1 MEFVMNPS
9 MDGQA
14 KACPT
19 KRADFLRG
27 GACFSL
33 PSHGT
38 CGIWLKSFS
47 PGNPKT
53 RGDFR
58 SSETLLDAS
67 SLRFTGRRHECR
79 RGTQE
84 CVRHM
89 GQQPNVKLFLRDP
102 LTCSGARRRR
112 IRTILTR
119 RVALPWVA
127 AATLSTPGHSSRTA
141 PLRPV

>member
-38 CGIWLKSFS
+38 CGDWLKSFS

-58 SSETLLDAS
+58 SSETR
-67 SLRFTGRRHECR
+67 LRPPDLG
-79 RGTQE
+79 G
-84 CVRHM
+84 M
-89 GQQPNVKLFLRDP
+89 
-102 LTCSGARRRR
+102 
-112 IRTILTR
+112 
-119 RVALPWVA
+119 RVI
-127 AATLSTPGHSSRTA
+127 SSSRSKNIIG
-141 PLRPV
+141 RPMNADQNKPFCYRR